1 MSDQPLT
8 VYELSVTYK
17 AYVAAPSPGE
27 AAQLAQEVCK
37 TEPSPHITQCSV
49 LREMPSPGDFLPGW
63 DERTPI
69 YHHGKYDLT
78 LSELL

>member
-1 MSDQPLT
+1 MSNQSLI

-37 TEPSPHITQCSV
+37 TEPSPHVVKCST
-49 LREMPSPGDFLPGW
+49 LRQMPSPEDFLPGW
-63 DERTPI
+63 DEHTPI
-69 YHHGKYDLT
+69 YHPGKDDLT